1 MSVITDIKPNKR
13 DKDRVN
19 LYLDGEFYCSVSALV
34 AAAKR
39 LDEGREIDEK
49 ELSDIV
55 FESDKR
61 NAFEYALGY
70 ISRYVCTQKKIEQ
83 KLYDKGYGRVV
94 VEFTVDKLRSYGY
107 IDDREY
113 AVQYVTVNR
122 GVKGARRLRE
132 ELRQR
137 GVAQEYIDD
146 ALKDVSTEEDDAYA
160 LAVKHSEGKDLSD
173 EKYVARLVRFLVY
186 RGYGQ
191 DVVARCLS
199 RLREQSAERSK
210 R

>member
-1 MSVITDIKPNKR
+1 MSVITGVTPNKR

-19 LYLDGEFYCSVSALV
+19 LYLDGEFYGSISALV

-39 LDEGREIDEK
+39 LDEGKEISEK
-49 ELSDIV
+49 ELSDII

-70 ISRYVCTQKKIEQ
+70 ISRYVCTEKKITQ
-83 KLYDKGYGRVV
+83 KLYDKGYGKVV
-94 VEFTVDKLRSYGY
+94 VEYTVEKLKSYNY

-122 GVKGARRLRE
+122 GVKGARRLRD

-137 GVAQEYIDD
+137 GVASEFIEE

-160 LAVKHSEGKDLSD
+160 LAEKHSRGKDLSD
-173 EKYVARLVRFLVY
+173 EKYVARLLRFLSY

-191 DVVARCLS
+191 DVIARCLS
-199 RLREQSAERSK
+199 RLRQREEK
-210 R
+210 E

>member
-1 MSVITDIKPNKR
+1 MSVITDVKPNKR

-19 LYLDGEFYCSVSALV
+19 LFLDGEFYGSISTLV

-39 LDEGREIDEK
+39 LEEGKEIDEK
-49 ELSDIV
+49 ELANII

-70 ISRYVCTQKKIEQ
+70 ISRYVCTEKKITQ
-83 KLYDKGYGRVV
+83 KLYDKGYGKVV
-94 VEFTVDKLRSYGY
+94 VEYTVEKLKSYNY
-107 IDDREY
+107 IDDKEY
-113 AVQYVTVNR
+113 AVQYVEVNR

-137 GVAQEYIDD
+137 GVAQEYIEY
-146 ALKDVSTEEDDAYA
+146 ALKSVSTEEDDAYA
-160 LAVKHSEGKDLSD
+160 LAVKHAAGKDLSD
-173 EKYVARLVRFLVY
+173 EKYVARLLRFLSY

-191 DVVARCLS
+191 DVIARCLS
-199 RLREQSAERSK
+199 RLRKERANK
-210 R
+210 E

>member
-1 MSVITDIKPNKR
+1 MSVITDVKPNKR

-19 LYLDGEFYCSVSALV
+19 LFLDGEFYGSISALV

-39 LDEGREIDEK
+39 LEEGKEIDEK
-49 ELSDIV
+49 ELANII

-70 ISRYVCTQKKIEQ
+70 ISRYVCTEKKITQ
-83 KLYDKGYGRVV
+83 KLYDKGYGKVV
-94 VEFTVDKLRSYGY
+94 VEYTVEKLKSYNY
-107 IDDREY
+107 IDDKEY
-113 AVQYVTVNR
+113 AVRYVEVNR

-137 GVAQEYIDD
+137 GVAQEYIEY
-146 ALKDVSTEEDDAYA
+146 ALKNLSTEEDDAYA
-160 LAVKHSEGKDLSD
+160 LAVKHAAGKDLSD
-173 EKYVARLVRFLVY
+173 EKYVARLLRFLSY

-191 DVVARCLS
+191 DVIARCLS
-199 RLREQSAERSK
+199 RLREERANK
-210 R
+210 E

>member
-1 MSVITDIKPNKR
+1 MSVITGVTPNKR

-19 LYLDGEFYCSVSALV
+19 LYLDGEFYGSISALV

-39 LDEGREIDEK
+39 LDEGKEISEK
-49 ELSDIV
+49 ELSDII

-70 ISRYVCTQKKIEQ
+70 ISRYVCTEKKITQ
-83 KLYDKGYGRVV
+83 KLYDKGYGKVV
-94 VEFTVDKLRSYGY
+94 VEYTVEKLKSYNY
-107 IDDREY
+107 IDDREF

-122 GVKGARRLRE
+122 GVKGARRLRD

-137 GVAQEYIDD
+137 GVASEFIEE

-160 LAVKHSEGKDLSD
+160 LAEKHSRGKDLSD
-173 EKYVARLVRFLVY
+173 EKYVARLLRFLSY

-191 DVVARCLS
+191 DVIARCLS
-199 RLREQSAERSK
+199 RLRQREEK
-210 R
+210 E